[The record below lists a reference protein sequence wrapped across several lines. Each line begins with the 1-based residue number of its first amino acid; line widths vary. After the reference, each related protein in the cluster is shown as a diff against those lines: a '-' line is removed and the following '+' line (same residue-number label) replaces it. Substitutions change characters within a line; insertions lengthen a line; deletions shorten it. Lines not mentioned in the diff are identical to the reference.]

1 MNAEELD
8 RASSK
13 QGLRLIGHSDLG
25 GQGAGM
31 HINIKDGIAFF
42 GHMDTTG
49 TSLVDVTDP
58 RSPKL
63 VGRIPAPANTHSHKV
78 QIVDDVMLVNR
89 ERLPPRFGGSRKQSW
104 TAGISVY
111 DVSDARDPKEIAF
124 WPSGG
129 RGVHR
134 PTFFSF
140 PYAFLSAGDGQYG
153 SSLVA
158 DHGRGEE
165 EGLVILD
172 LSDPTRPHEV
182 GRFWIPGM
190 RYDEPRTWKQEIV
203 KYHHGIPRGDRLY
216 CGWWDHGLVILDIS
230 DVTRP
235 ALVSHLRFPEG
246 ESRNTHT
253 ALPLPGRDV
262 LVVTDECNV
271 DGPDRMDFQ
280 VRVVDISD
288 ELRPKVVGT
297 FPIPDGPFLD
307 AGLRFGPHNVH
318 EMRPGSHQDPN
329 IVHMTYFNAGLRL
342 YDVSDP
348 TDPREIAFH
357 VPPAPDGQPAIQL
370 NDVYVA
376 QDGLIYASDR
386 YAGGLYIFE
395 RD

>member
-1 MNAEELD
+1 
-8 RASSK
+8 
-13 QGLRLIGHSDLG
+13 
-25 GQGAGM
+25 M

-42 GHMDTTG
+42 GHMDNTG

-58 RSPKL
+58 RAPKL
-63 VGRIPAPANTHSHKV
+63 VGRLPAPPNTHSHKV
-78 QIVDDVMLVNR
+78 QIVDDIMLVNR
-89 ERLPPRFGGSRKQSW
+89 ERLPPRFGGTRQQSW
-104 TAGISVY
+104 TAGVSVF

-134 PTFFSF
+134 PTFFSQ
-140 PYAFLSAGDGQYG
+140 PYAFFSAGDAQYG
-153 SSLVA
+153 GQDVA

-172 LSDPTRPHEV
+172 LSDPTRPREV
-182 GRFWIPGM
+182 GRWWVPGM
-190 RYDEPRTWKQEIV
+190 RYDETRTWKKEIV

-230 DVTRP
+230 DVSAP

-246 ESRNTHT
+246 ESKNTHT

-262 LVVTDECNV
+262 LIVTDECNV

-288 ELRPKVVGT
+288 ELRPQVVGM
-297 FPIPDGPFLD
+297 FPIPEGPFLD

-318 EMRPGSHQDPN
+318 EMRPGSYQDPN
-329 IVHMTYFNAGLRL
+329 TVFLTYFNAGLRI
-342 YDVSDP
+342 YDVSDAS
-348 TDPREIAFH
+348 DPREIAYH
-357 VPPAPDGQPAIQL
+357 VPPAPAGESAIQL

-376 QDGLIYASDR
+376 EDGLIYASDR